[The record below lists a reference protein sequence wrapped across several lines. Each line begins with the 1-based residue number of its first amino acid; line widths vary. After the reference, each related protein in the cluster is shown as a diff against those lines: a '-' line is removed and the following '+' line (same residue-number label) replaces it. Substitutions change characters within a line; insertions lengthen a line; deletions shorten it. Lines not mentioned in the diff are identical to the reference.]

1 MCRYGDINAG
11 RAISIRIIAVRNEFI
26 DFDRVIEIDYRN
38 GVWSCVYS
46 AFVILEL
53 ICVTK

>member
-26 DFDRVIEIDYRN
+26 DFDRVIEINYIEMVCGR
-38 GVWSCVYS
+38 
-46 AFVILEL
+46 AFTALL
-53 ICVTK
+53 LF